1 MRRDPQ
7 SSSRKLRVTLLLAG
21 LVTCFLFALQVVA
34 EDAVPTPAV
43 KPAVTAPAPTTA
55 APAAPA
61 AAKDQPEQPAPA
73 AEKSAPATTPAAPA
87 GGGAAGAIPD
97 KPANTPV
104 AQESREDTFSIGD
117 LIRIRMDEDPTIA
130 FEGAISA
137 AGTVPVPYVGEFLI
151 ANLTQAQAAKA
162 LAEAVRKDLYQQ
174 ATFTVTLITKA
185 PGKIYVY
192 GAVRRPGMVDIPP
205 LGNLTVMQVLS
216 YVDGLTS
223 WAAPEDT
230 YILRRTK
237 RGEPPQRIPL
247 NLTEIFA
254 NYTPLNDADV
264 ALQVDDVLC
273 VPGVDGKLNFSADT
287 CEIIIVGEIGSP
299 GIIYFAPG
307 EQRTLMRAIFK
318 AGGFSKFAKSTAVR
332 LIRYGKNKERT
343 EQVINAS
350 RIIDDGYL
358 NEDVELKPG
367 DMLIVPQKIINF

>member
-1 MRRDPQ
+1 MKMDLPRSDRR
-7 SSSRKLRVTLLLAG
+7 RRAKLC
-21 LVTCFLFALQVVA
+21 LVGVVACAMFAIQLVA
-34 EDAVPTPAV
+34 EDKAPEAPAATADVAPTAAPTPATDAAPASPVAATPAATV
-43 KPAVTAPAPTTA
+43 KPATATA
-55 APAAPA
+55 V
-61 AAKDQPEQPAPA
+61 PEA
-73 AEKSAPATTPAAPA
+73 
-87 GGGAAGAIPD
+87 
-97 KPANTPV
+97 
-104 AQESREDTFSIGD
+104 REDTFGIGD
-117 LIRIRMDEDPTIA
+117 LIRIRMAEDPTIG
-130 FEGAISA
+130 FEGAVSA

-151 ANLTQAQAAKA
+151 ATLTPSQAAKA
-162 LAEAVRKDLYQQ
+162 LSEAVRKDLYQQ
-174 ATFTVTLITKA
+174 STFTVTLITKA

-192 GAVRRPGMVDIPP
+192 GAVRRPGMVDMPP

-254 NYTPLNDADV
+254 NYTPLSDSDV
-264 ALQVDDVLC
+264 ALQVDDLIC

-343 EQVINAS
+343 EQKINAS
-350 RIIDDGYL
+350 RIIDDGFL
-358 NEDVELKPG
+358 IEDVELKPG